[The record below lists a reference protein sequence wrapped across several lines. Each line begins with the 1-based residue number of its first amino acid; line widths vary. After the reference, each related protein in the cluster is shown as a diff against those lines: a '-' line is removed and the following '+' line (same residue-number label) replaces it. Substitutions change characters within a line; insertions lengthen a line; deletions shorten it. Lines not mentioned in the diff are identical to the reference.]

1 MASLL
6 AKLVKLKKYKELI
19 AMITAVLAIGG
30 ELAVAL
36 LGDICSNFVKGEVD
50 TMEQLHL
57 VGNARTE
64 SELLTMDIYTC
75 CNMDRK
81 VYKTN
86 YRWNE
91 DASQCLPTS
100 SNS

>member
-1 MASLL
+1 MVSLL
-6 AKLVKLKKYKELI
+6 AKLRKYKELI
-19 AMITAVLAIGG
+19 AMITAVLTIGG
-30 ELAVAL
+30 EVAAGL
-36 LGDICSNFVKGEVD
+36 LGDICTNFVKGEV
-50 TMEQLHL
+50 EQMDKLNL
-57 VGNARTE
+57 VGSARTE
-64 SELLTMDIYTC
+64 REIRTMDIYTC

>member
-1 MASLL
+1 MLKLL
-6 AKLVKLKKYKELI
+6 AKLAKLKKYKELI

-36 LGDICSNFVKGEVD
+36 LGDICTNFVNGQMDQMDK
-50 TMEQLHL
+50 LHL
-57 VGNARTE
+57 IGNARTE
-64 SELLTMDIYTC
+64 REILTMDIYTC
-75 CNMDRK
+75 CNMDREF
-81 VYKTN
+81 YKTN

>member
-36 LGDICSNFVKGEVD
+36 LGDICSNWF
-50 TMEQLHL
+50 L
-57 VGNARTE
+57 A
-64 SELLTMDIYTC
+64 I
-75 CNMDRK
+75 
-81 VYKTN
+81 
-86 YRWNE
+86 
-91 DASQCLPTS
+91 S
-100 SNS
+100 SGTGGA